1 MSQTD
6 ESKPSVVC
14 LSRSLGAGGEVVGQ
28 IVAEGLG
35 FRYVDEEIV
44 KTAAD
49 KLGVPVDLV
58 ADVEA
63 RRSLTRRLLEEVLS
77 DMGGASMLS
86 GATPPPIER
95 RASDDYRALIQ
106 QAITETAEQGQV
118 VIVAHAASQLLA
130 GRPGVL
136 RIFITASPQTTAA
149 RLAADGSIDEKAAAK
164 LVKDGDLAR
173 ADYLKR
179 FYGISREL
187 PTHYDLVVNTDV
199 IGPEAAAQLVLAA
212 CGR

>member
-1 MSQTD
+1 MAT
-6 ESKPSVVC
+6 ETRVVC
-14 LSRSLGAGGEVVGQ
+14 ISRDVAAGGETVGRA
-28 IVAEGLG
+28 VAQSLG

-44 KTAAD
+44 ASAAD

-58 ADVEA
+58 ADVET
-63 RRSLTRRLLEEVLS
+63 RKSLAWRLLEEVLPNMS
-77 DMGGASMLS
+77 AAAMLS
-86 GATPPPIER
+86 GATPPLADR

-106 QAITETAEQGQV
+106 QAIHETAERGQV
-118 VIVAHAASQLLA
+118 VIVAHASSQLLA

-136 RIFITASPQTTAA
+136 RIFVTASPETLAA
-149 RLAADGSIDEKAAAK
+149 RLAADGSVDEKGAAK
-164 LVKDGDLAR
+164 LVDEGSLAR

-199 IGPEAAAQLVLAA
+199 ISPEDAAQVVLTA
-212 CGR
+212 CTRE

>member
-1 MSQTD
+1 MPA
-6 ESKPSVVC
+6 EIRVVC
-14 LSRSLGAGGEVVGQ
+14 ISREVGAGGETVGRA
-28 IVAEGLG
+28 VAEGLG

-44 KTAAD
+44 TFAAD
-49 KLGVPVDLV
+49 KVGVPADLV

-63 RRSLTRRLLEEVLS
+63 RRSLSRRVLEEVLS
-77 DMGGASMLS
+77 DLGGASMLS
-86 GATPPPIER
+86 GATPPPTDR
-95 RASDDYRALIQ
+95 RVSDDYRALIQ
-106 QAITETAEQGQV
+106 QAINETAEQGDA
-118 VIVAHAASQLLA
+118 VIVAHASSQLLA

-136 RIFITASPQTTAA
+136 RVFVTASPETLAA
-149 RLAADGSIDEKAAAK
+149 RLAADGSLDEKGAAK
-164 LVKDGDLAR
+164 VVKEGSLAR

-199 IGPEAAAQLVLAA
+199 IGPEDAAQLVLTA